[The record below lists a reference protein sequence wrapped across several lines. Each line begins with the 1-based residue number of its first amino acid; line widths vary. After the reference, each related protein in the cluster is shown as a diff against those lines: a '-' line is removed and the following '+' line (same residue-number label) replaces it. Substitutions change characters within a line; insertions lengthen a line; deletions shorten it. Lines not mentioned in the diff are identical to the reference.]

1 MLADFFRPF
10 RTDVLVCPTRPT
22 PRLTDLRAD
31 ELAELMCAVQRV
43 GRVVER
49 MYKADGLTIA
59 CQVRYRTTAFRRPL
73 SCSLFLFLFLLLMFE
88 GESVT
93 QDGVAAGQTVPH
105 VHFHL
110 LPRRLQGDRF
120 AGSRNDEIFNELE
133 KQEGTLPQDLTA
145 ASDSHTRPGLP
156 EPLRVDADA
165 MREPRTLEDMEQEAK
180 WLAGFFEAEE

>member
-10 RTDVLVCPTRPT
+10 RTDVLVCPTRPA
-22 PRLTDLRAD
+22 PRLTDLRVD

-49 MYKADGLTIA
+49 VYKADGLTIA
-59 CQVRYRTTAFRRPL
+59 CQVRYSTTAFRHPL
-73 SCSLFLFLFLLLMFE
+73 SCSFSFPFILLIFE
-88 GESVT
+88 GEPVA

-133 KQEGTLPQDLTA
+133 KQEGMLPQDLGA
-145 ASDSHTRPGLP
+145 ASDAHTRPGLP

-165 MREPRTLEDMEQEAK
+165 MREPRTLDDMEQEAK
-180 WLAGFFEAEE
+180 WLAGFFEAEK

>member
-1 MLADFFRPF
+1 MATPLLFSTFEVTRQAFHRTALAYAIVNLKPIVPGH
-10 RTDVLVCPTRPT
+10 VLVCPTRPT

-49 MYKADGLTIA
+49 VYKADGLTIA
-59 CQVRYRTTAFRRPL
+59 C
-73 SCSLFLFLFLLLMFE
+73 
-88 GESVT
+88 

-133 KQEGTLPQDLTA
+133 KQERTLPQDLTD

>member
-1 MLADFFRPF
+1 
-10 RTDVLVCPTRPT
+10 
-22 PRLTDLRAD
+22 
-31 ELAELMCAVQRV
+31 MCTVQRV

-49 MYKADGLTIA
+49 VYKADGLTIA
-59 CQVRYRTTAFRRPL
+59 CQVRYRTTAFRHPP
-73 SCSLFLFLFLLLMFE
+73 SCSFSFPPPFFLLIFE

-133 KQEGTLPQDLTA
+133 KQEGALPQDLA
-145 ASDSHTRPGLP
+145 ATSDSHTRSGLP

-165 MREPRTLEDMEQEAK
+165 MREPRTLDDMEQEAK